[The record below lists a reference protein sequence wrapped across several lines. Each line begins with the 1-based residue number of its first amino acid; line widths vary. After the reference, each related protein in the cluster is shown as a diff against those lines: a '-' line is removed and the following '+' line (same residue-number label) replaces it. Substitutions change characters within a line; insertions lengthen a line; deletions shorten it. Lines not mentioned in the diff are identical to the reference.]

1 MTGCI
6 TTPRIDVDITK
17 IIHNAKELKRLYG
30 SKNVDIL
37 GVTKMVCGD
46 PIIADA
52 LLQSGISIL
61 ADSRISNIRKM
72 RDAGIHAQFLLLR
85 TPLPSQIDDVVKY
98 TDISLNSEISVI
110 ESLSKSALKYNVT
123 HKVIL
128 MVELGDLREGI
139 MPDDLESVV
148 KSTLEMGGIELVGIG
163 ANLACHGGIK
173 PGGWGRSSVYKLT
186 GHSNLFNGIQFV

>member
-72 RDAGIHAQFLLLR
+72 RDARIHAQFLLLR

-98 TDISLNSEISVI
+98 TDISLNSEIS
-110 ESLSKSALKYNVT
+110 
-123 HKVIL
+123 
-128 MVELGDLREGI
+128 MG
-139 MPDDLESVV
+139 V
-148 KSTLEMGGIELVGIG
+148 KSTFDP
-163 ANLACHGGIK
+163 CC
-173 PGGWGRSSVYKLT
+173 
-186 GHSNLFNGIQFV
+186 